1 LGCRIDFEARARIVR
16 LTAGP
21 VLAAGARFLHND
33 RDVRACAKLEASAT
47 GWNNRRDRSTR

>member
-47 GWNNRRDRSTR
+47 GWNSGRGTR